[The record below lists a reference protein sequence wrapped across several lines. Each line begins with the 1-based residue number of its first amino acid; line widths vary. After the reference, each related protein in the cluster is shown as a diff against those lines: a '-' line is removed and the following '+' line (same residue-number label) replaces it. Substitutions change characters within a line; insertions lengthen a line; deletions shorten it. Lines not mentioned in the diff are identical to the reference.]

1 MQTFGLQVLEASHVF
16 ASLKQACSVLRTE
29 EIRRSTSARGR
40 SPAPSGPTVDNCPA
54 HSPHAVCGR
63 PAWRPVRQLPT
74 DAPAPHPV
82 RKIPV
87 CSSERWHGHGRSAV
101 EVRPAV

>member
-1 MQTFGLQVLEASHVF
+1 MFSLT
-16 ASLKQACSVLRTE
+16 LKQAWSVRSTDKS
-29 EIRRSTSARGR
+29 RRSVSARGR

-74 DAPAPHPV
+74 DAPAPP
-82 RKIPV
+82 P
-87 CSSERWHGHGRSAV
+87 
-101 EVRPAV
+101 